1 MNDMMRNTFMIKTTL
16 ILTITVL
23 INSILMPFNFPKD
36 ATAGGNTTNSNITV
50 TSNSSEPKMTN
61 NTCNTTGQYV
71 ITLKADILDNP
82 ESKSAVTRSLL
93 DQLNETKDIIIP
105 KQQEK
110 KIQQGVFVIESSNS
124 AVIEKLIAELS
135 KDPRIGSIEQNKCVA
150 VSQNDIGN
158 NRTA

>member
-1 MNDMMRNTFMIKTTL
+1 MNVMMRNSFMIKTTL
-16 ILTITVL
+16 ILTITVF
-23 INSILMPFNFPKD
+23 INSILMPFNFSKD
-36 ATAGGNTTNSNITV
+36 ATAGGNTTNTNITV
-50 TSNSSEPKMTN
+50 TRNSEPNTTN

-82 ESKSAVTRSLL
+82 ESKNAVTRSLL
-93 DQLNETKDIIIP
+93 DQLNETQDIIIP

-110 KIQQGVFVIESSNS
+110 RIQQGVFVIESSNS